1 MRGLLAKDIRML
13 LSQKQFFTVILAIA
27 VLFSVSGQDLF
38 FIVGY
43 CTMMCT
49 FFTISTL
56 SYDEFNNGYQFLFTL
71 PVSRKGY
78 ALSKYLFAFLTG
90 GSVWLVVSL
99 AAGILGS
106 FRDSDFVMLEWMS
119 GSLAIFAVSFVFLCV
134 VLPLQFKF
142 GSEKGRIVMIVISF
156 SAFALVMF
164 LGKYADAIGSR
175 INFEWMSGISAAGW
189 IAMGVASLAVLTLIS
204 MLLSIRIM
212 ERKQF

>member
-13 LSQKQFFTVILAIA
+13 LSQKQFFTVILVIA
-27 VLFSVSGQDLF
+27 VVFSISGQELY

-71 PVSRKGY
+71 PISRKGY
-78 ALSKYLFAFLTG
+78 VLSKYVFALLTG
-90 GSVWLVVSL
+90 GGVWIVVSL
-99 AAGILGS
+99 AVGILGS
-106 FRDSDFVMLEWMS
+106 FRDSDFIMLAWMS

-134 VLPLQFKF
+134 VLPLQLKF

-156 SAFALVMF
+156 SVFALVMF
-164 LGKYADAIGSR
+164 IGKYAEAIGSR
-175 INFEWMSGISAAGW
+175 IDFAWVSGISAAGW
-189 IAMGVASLAVLTLIS
+189 IAIGVAALAVLTIIS
-204 MLLSIRIM
+204 IFLSIRIM